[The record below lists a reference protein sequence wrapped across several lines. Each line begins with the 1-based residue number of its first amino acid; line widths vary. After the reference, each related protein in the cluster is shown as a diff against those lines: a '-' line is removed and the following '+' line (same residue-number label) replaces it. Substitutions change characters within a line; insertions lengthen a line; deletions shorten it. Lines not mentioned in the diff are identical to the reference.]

1 MTGNET
7 LFASTILFASGT
19 KYVRPF
25 DLEKLKTY
33 VWKQRSKNNE
43 YVNASAPC
51 FTGTSVEE
59 LFYCEDHFRDAME
72 KLEKTAEE
80 WWFVQ
85 LKNLLHGLAK
95 DIWLEVL
102 DDGDLE
108 HDGQPFDQED
118 ADGFIKAMDQ
128 YGLQFCPQR
137 NAKTSQLRAMC
148 NFVSNSSEEPKYQ
161 HTSADSSDRSS
172 SIPNTCPEWTRC
184 RCSIAR

>member
-72 KLEKTAEE
+72 KLEETKKE
-80 WWFVQ
+80 WFVQ
-85 LKNLLHGLAK
+85 WEYLLHDLAK

-102 DDGDLE
+102 DDGNPKD
-108 HDGQPFDQED
+108 DGQPFDEED
-118 ADGFIKAMDQ
+118 ADGFIKAPDQ
-128 YGLQFCPQR
+128 YILQFCP
-137 NAKTSQLRAMC
+137 
-148 NFVSNSSEEPKYQ
+148 
-161 HTSADSSDRSS
+161 
-172 SIPNTCPEWTRC
+172 
-184 RCSIAR
+184 